1 MNYAKEKIMLN
12 AIDKQVLKE
21 VAGLEGI
28 PKGAYNIRKNG
39 KLLGREISANIKI
52 ETNEK
57 GDGIIIDIKPG
68 TANESVH
75 IPVILSQAGLHDTVY
90 NTFIVGEGSDVTII
104 AGCGIHCG
112 GKESEGHSGIHE
124 FQIKAGAK
132 VKYVEKHIA
141 IGEGTGRR
149 ILNPTTKVFMAENA
163 QAEMELTQLGGVD
176 EAKRFNEAKIGAGSV
191 LLITERV
198 MTEGNQ
204 TAESRN
210 EIELA
215 GTDSKTNIVS
225 RSVIKGNSS
234 QDFYVNLTAF
244 ARCYGHI
251 ECDAIIMDNGI
262 NQTVPA
268 LRALHSDAELTHEAS
283 IGKIANDQLMK
294 LMSLGL
300 DYDAAVNRIIQG
312 FLR

>member
-1 MNYAKEKIMLN
+1 MMLN
-12 AIDKQVLKE
+12 AIDKKVLKE
-21 VAGLEGI
+21 VADLEGM

-39 KLLGREISANIKI
+39 KLEGREVSANINI

-68 TANESVH
+68 TKDESVH
-75 IPVILSQAGLHDTVY
+75 IPVILSQAGLHDVVY
-90 NTFIVGEGSDVTII
+90 NTFIIGEGSDVTIV

-112 GKESEGHSGIHE
+112 GNASEGHSGIHE

-141 IGEGTGRR
+141 IGEGSGKR
-149 ILNPTTKVFMAENA
+149 ILNPTTKVFMEENA
-163 QAEMELTQLGGVD
+163 QAQMELTQIGGVD
-176 EAKRFNEAKIGAGSV
+176 EAKRVNEATIGAGSV

-198 MTEGNQ
+198 MTEKEQ
-204 TAESRN
+204 SAESRN
-210 EIELA
+210 EITLA

-225 RSVIKGNSS
+225 RSVIKGSSS
-234 QDFYVNLTAF
+234 QDFYVNLTAK
-244 ARCYGHI
+244 AKCYGHI

-262 NQTVPA
+262 NQTIPA
-268 LRALHSDAELTHEAS
+268 LRALHPDAELTHEAS

-300 DYDAAVNRIIQG
+300 DYDQAVNRIIQG

>member
-1 MNYAKEKIMLN
+1 MALTS
-12 AIDKQVLKE
+12 
-21 VAGLEGI
+21 EGI
-28 PKGAYNIRKNG
+28 FQHA
-39 KLLGREISANIKI
+39 
-52 ETNEK
+52 
-57 GDGIIIDIKPG
+57 
-68 TANESVH
+68 V
-75 IPVILSQAGLHDTVY
+75 
-90 NTFIVGEGSDVTII
+90 I

-124 FQIKAGAK
+124 FQVKEGAK

-141 IGEGTGRR
+141 IGDGTGRR

-163 QAEMELTQLGGVD
+163 QMEMELTQLGGVD
-176 EAKRFNEAKIGAGSV
+176 EARRSNEAQIGAGSV

-198 MTEGNQ
+198 MTDGDQ
-204 TAESRN
+204 VAESRN
-210 EIELA
+210 EIELV

-244 ARCYGHI
+244 AKCYGHI
-251 ECDAIIMDNGI
+251 ECDAIIMDNGS
-262 NQTVPA
+262 NQTIPA
-268 LRALHSDAELTHEAS
+268 LRALHPDAEMTHEAS

-294 LMSLGL
+294 LMTLGL

>member
-1 MNYAKEKIMLN
+1 MNSVKEKMMLN
-12 AIDKQVLKE
+12 AIDKKVLKE
-21 VAGLEGI
+21 VADLEGM

-39 KLLGREISANIKI
+39 KLEGREVSANINI

-68 TANESVH
+68 TKDESVH
-75 IPVILSQAGLHDTVY
+75 IPVILSQAGLHDVVY
-90 NTFIVGEGSDVTII
+90 NTFIIGEGSDVTIV

-112 GKESEGHSGIHE
+112 GNASEGHSGIHE

-141 IGEGTGRR
+141 IGEGSGKR
-149 ILNPTTKVFMAENA
+149 ILNPTTKVFMEENA
-163 QAEMELTQLGGVD
+163 QAQMELTQIGGVD
-176 EAKRFNEAKIGAGSV
+176 EAKRVNEATIGAGSV

-198 MTEGNQ
+198 MTEKEQ
-204 TAESRN
+204 SAESRN
-210 EIELA
+210 EITLA

-225 RSVIKGNSS
+225 RSVIKGSSS
-234 QDFYVNLTAF
+234 QDFYVNLTAK
-244 ARCYGHI
+244 AKCYGHI

-262 NQTVPA
+262 NQTIPA
-268 LRALHSDAELTHEAS
+268 LRALHPDAELTHEAS

-300 DYDAAVNRIIQG
+300 DYDQAVNRIIQG